1 MTIIFARLFLS
12 LKLRRQK
19 IVIFKRF
26 FFILLSGKEKV
37 QSFRTIH
44 SHKQVQSHLPI
55 LLCRVVQK
63 FGMMVAFEIEV
74 SCSKLDLEMFRQNAL
89 SDKCFEK
96 HKIRIKR
103 ECQLTSTMSSR
114 VPDIVLFSS
123 GPDSC
128 RVRRPAQQ

>member
-19 IVIFKRF
+19 IVIFKRI
-26 FFILLSGKEKV
+26 FFILLSGKEQV
-37 QSFRTIH
+37 QSVRTIH
-44 SHKQVQSHLPI
+44 SHNQVQSHLPI

-103 ECQLTSTMSSR
+103 ARKESQLVRDVKSKAETQDLEVIRSYVVQMSYH
-114 VPDIVLFSS
+114 
-123 GPDSC
+123 
-128 RVRRPAQQ
+128 